1 MKNEIKFNGNW
12 EDELKIVKW
21 DENYVISITD
31 NILEDPESKLFILDI
46 KKLRKLK
53 RWIDKELI

>member
-1 MKNEIKFNGNW
+1 MKSEIKFDGNW
-12 EDELKIVKW
+12 EDRLRIVKW
-21 DENYVISITD
+21 DEDYFISITD

-53 RWIDKELI
+53 KWIDKELI